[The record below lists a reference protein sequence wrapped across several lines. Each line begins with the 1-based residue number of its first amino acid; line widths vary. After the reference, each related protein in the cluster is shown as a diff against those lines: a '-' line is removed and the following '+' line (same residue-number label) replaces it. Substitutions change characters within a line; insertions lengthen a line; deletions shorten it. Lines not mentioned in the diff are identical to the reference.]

1 MRFLSAFQP
10 LLPCED
16 LRLPHFSRPFDLSLV
31 VRIGDLDF
39 PESNP
44 PKCMQA
50 KLRTTK
56 HEGIWARKGRIWWR
70 LTFLRT
76 WRILMPFGMHQFSMH
91 QLSINYYYRTED
103 ASALKF
109 AKGKCSSW
117 FGRMK
122 MSKRWAISNLGDLTS
137 VWWFIKVSL

>member
-16 LRLPHFSRPFDLSLV
+16 LRLPHFSRPFDLSHV

-91 QLSINYYYRTED
+91 QLSINYFWQNRRRICLEICKKEMFLLIWKD
-103 ASALKF
+103 E
-109 AKGKCSSW
+109 
-117 FGRMK
+117 
-122 MSKRWAISNLGDLTS
+122 MSKRWAIANLGDLTS